1 MNITDIIGTAIGTA
15 IGNSLRSRL
24 RTALTVIAVFIGAF
38 TLTITSAIGTGI
50 SSYIDTQVAG
60 FGAADVLSIT
70 ITADDAAPTDDGPA
84 PYDPDQAIAA
94 GGFQGDG
101 SEFATSVLTAD
112 DVDIIEGV
120 EGILDV
126 NPVLQV
132 TPRYVEYDGNGK
144 FELAVNASAALS
156 TPDLAAGS
164 PLQGAAES
172 SGNQILLITSDL
184 DSLGFETA
192 NAAVGETVMIGTADY
207 LGEMH
212 EVGATVAGVQNQS
225 TLTGGGGALNQA
237 LTDELY
243 EIQNTGKPGNTTE
256 GAFLAMAHFDAAS
269 SEEEINTIQADLAAQ
284 GYTAVT
290 VADQIGIIQ
299 TVISGIVG
307 VLNAFAVIALI
318 AAGFGII
325 NTLLMSVQEWTR
337 EIGLMKA
344 MGMGGGRIY
353 TLFSIEAVF
362 IGFLGSIIGALAAMG
377 TGAIANNFLAGTVLA
392 DLEGLQVLRFAP
404 LPMGAITLLV
414 MLIAF
419 LAGTLPARRASRQNP
434 IDALRYE

>member
-1 MNITDIIGTAIGTA
+1 MSFIDIIGTA

-24 RTALTVIAVFIGAF
+24 RTTLTVIAVFIGAF

-50 SSYIDTQVAG
+50 SSYIDTQVAA

-70 ITADDAAPTDDGPA
+70 VTAEEEAPAEEGPA
-84 PYDPDQAIAA
+84 PYDPDQAVAA
-94 GGFQGDG
+94 GGFEGDG
-101 SEFATSVLTAD
+101 SEFATGVLTAED
-112 DVDIIEGV
+112 LTAIKGV

-132 TPRYVEYDGNGK
+132 TPRYIEYAGNGK

-164 PLQGAAES
+164 QLQGES
-172 SGNQILLITSDL
+172 AGNGNQLLLVTSDL
-184 DSLGFETA
+184 DGLGFPTA
-192 NAAVGETVMIGTADY
+192 DAAVGESVIIGIVDY
-207 LGEMH
+207 MGEMH
-212 EVGATVAGVQNQS
+212 EVTATVAGVQNQS
-225 TLTGGGGALNQA
+225 ILTGGGGALNQA

-243 EIQNTGKPGNTTE
+243 DVQNTGKPANTTE

-269 SEEEINTIQADLAAQ
+269 SEDEIDALQADLAAQ

-325 NTLLMSVQEWTR
+325 NTLLMSVQERTR

-353 TLFSIEAVF
+353 ALFSIEAVF
-362 IGFLGSIIGALAAMG
+362 IGFLGSAIGALAAIG

-404 LPMGAITLLV
+404 LPMAAIILLV